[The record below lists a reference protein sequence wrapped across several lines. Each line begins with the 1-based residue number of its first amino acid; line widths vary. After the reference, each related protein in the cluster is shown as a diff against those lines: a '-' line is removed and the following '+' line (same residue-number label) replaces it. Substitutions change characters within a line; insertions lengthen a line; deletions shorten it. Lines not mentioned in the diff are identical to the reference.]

1 MNLTLRTATYIL
13 YAFEKIPL
21 HIVSVKHIF
30 EMNKNKLITPLF
42 TYIYRLKKHMIKFF
56 YN

>member
-13 YAFEKIPL
+13 YASEKIPL

-42 TYIYRLKKHMIKFF
+42 TYIYRLKKT
-56 YN
+56 YD